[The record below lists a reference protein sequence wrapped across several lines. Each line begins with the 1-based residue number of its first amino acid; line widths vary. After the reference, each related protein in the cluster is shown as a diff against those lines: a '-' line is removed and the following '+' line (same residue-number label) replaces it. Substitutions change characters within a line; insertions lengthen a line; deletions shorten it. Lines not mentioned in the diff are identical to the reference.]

1 MAISKVSGVLWANVA
16 KYGGVSK
23 ANIAN
28 LGGQS
33 APSSGGGPAWSSTL
47 YQFEDQSRSTST
59 SLASYWSPN
68 NTHSDWVN
76 GWDAIN
82 SSHTYS
88 LVGTTYKAWGKSS
101 RPATGW
107 NCDDDGTGSG
117 STGPNGGVVI
127 PGGTHSTSTS
137 TDMYLYTEVSS
148 QGRYYTFVVRTPGF
162 NFSTL
167 MGDTSRNLD
176 LKFWVH
182 AYGSQMGDLFTYID
196 EASTSS
202 HTDATALTSYTSFS
216 GFTSNSSVWQ
226 QKTISL
232 NNYRTVNSNHYIYF
246 AAEGFGGFR
255 GDMAIDGIQIVES

>member
-1 MAISKVSGVLWANVA
+1 MAISKISGIAWANVA

-23 ANIAN
+23 TNIAN

-33 APSSGGGPAWSSTL
+33 APSSGGGPAFSSTL
-47 YQFEDQSRSTST
+47 YQFEDQSRNTST
-59 SLASYWSPN
+59 RSNSHWDPEL
-68 NTHSDWVN
+68 THNDWENGENAVN
-76 GWDAIN
+76 GR
-82 SSHTYS
+82 Y
-88 LVGTTYKAWGKSS
+88 WGKNQNVTV
-101 RPATGW
+101 TGW
-107 NCDDDGTGSG
+107 NCEDDGTGSG
-117 STGPNGGVVI
+117 GTGPNGGVVI
-127 PGGTHSTSTS
+127 PGGTHSTSTA

-148 QGRYYTFVVRTPGF
+148 AGRYYCFVARMPGF

-182 AYGSQMGDLFTYID
+182 AYGSNMGDLYVYADTND
-196 EASTSS
+196 ESN
-202 HTDATALTSYTSFS
+202 DATATEIGTYTSFS

-232 NNYRTVNSNHYIYF
+232 NNYRSVNSNHYIYF
-246 AAEGFGGFR
+246 VSQGATGFR

>member
-1 MAISKVSGVLWANVA
+1 MAISKISGIAWANVA

-23 ANIAN
+23 TNIAN

-33 APSSGGGPAWSSTL
+33 APSSGGGPAFSSTL
-47 YQFEDQSRSTST
+47 YQFEDQSRNTST
-59 SLASYWSPN
+59 RSNSHWDPEL
-68 NTHSDWVN
+68 THNDWENGENAVN
-76 GWDAIN
+76 GR
-82 SSHTYS
+82 Y
-88 LVGTTYKAWGKSS
+88 WGKNQNVTV
-101 RPATGW
+101 TGW
-107 NCDDDGTGSG
+107 NCEDDGTGSG
-117 STGPNGGVVI
+117 GTGPNGGVVI
-127 PGGTHSTSTS
+127 PGGTHSTSTA

-148 QGRYYTFVVRTPGF
+148 AGRYQCFVARMPGF

-182 AYGSQMGDLFTYID
+182 AYGSNMGDLYVYADTND
-196 EASTSS
+196 ESN
-202 HTDATALTSYTSFS
+202 DATATEIGTYTSFS

-232 NNYRTVNSNHYIYF
+232 NNYRSVNSNHYIYF
-246 AAEGFGGFR
+246 VSQGATGFR